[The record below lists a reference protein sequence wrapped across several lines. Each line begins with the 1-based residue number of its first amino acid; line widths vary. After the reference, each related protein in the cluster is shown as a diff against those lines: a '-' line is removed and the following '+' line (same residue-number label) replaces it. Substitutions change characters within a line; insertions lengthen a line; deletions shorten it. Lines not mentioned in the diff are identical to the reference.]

1 MMLGFALL
9 CAAIVTAGCAVARWL
24 YRRFDPDAPPLER
37 FVAGALLGVILW
49 LAANWALAITFTLT
63 RRNLLIVAALFAI
76 AALSSLPSPRSRGEG
91 GRRPGDGRHSPAVR
105 PTTIAAA
112 LVIAA
117 WCAFVLWRG
126 SVVPPASHDVLTYHL
141 PKALMIARAHG
152 YERFDVPDLRIATFP
167 SNYELLLADVLIL
180 AKSDRLTEWIG
191 TGFYLLFLGVVA
203 LFARAWWGK
212 GAHVTAAVLAAAG
225 APLLLLHSGHDKNDV
240 MTAAF
245 AAAALFWSARWCAR
259 RGALPAMLAIA
270 CGAAAVGTKM
280 TGAAVAIGIAPF
292 GIAALLRRRP
302 RPAAFAGA
310 LLFAVVALLLCGGWV
325 FVENARAPLP
335 HVAAGLPTSQYGQW
349 ANLWKVPYLAVRVS
363 LGLDGSLPFTGERW
377 PWPAENLFASHYG
390 PAFALAALA
399 LPFCLW
405 RYRGDAERTIA
416 AAAAAIGVAVLLPLI
431 QYPRIAQPSI
441 LRYTLFALPVLYG
454 WTIAPIVRNLRYAP
468 AIVAALAVLFGIYA
482 LDMAWNDALAPLPY
496 ARWCAEHP
504 GTREIF
510 WSSAHAESVVD
521 RMAGPHDT
529 VAIHGEYDTWIYP
542 AYGAA
547 LSRNVVF
554 ALAPRDIPP
563 DAQWV
568 VIDQMPS
575 KQDGPDAE
583 ELEFFR
589 ALSRDPHF
597 RLVYRN
603 ERANQAVFRRVAGAA
618 ILPGHVAD
626 GPAEVARQGPA
637 RGQRRLLS
645 IRHGRTNPAAA
656 GDPEPARTNARGNAR
671 QSRAGRSQGL

>member
-1 MMLGFALL
+1 MMLGFACLS
-9 CAAIVTAGCAVARWL
+9 AAIATAGCGAARWL

-49 LAANWALAITFTLT
+49 LAANWVLAITFTLT
-63 RRNLLIVAALFAI
+63 RRNLLVVAGLFVVGAC
-76 AALSSLPSPRSRGEG
+76 ASL
-91 GRRPGDGRHSPAVR
+91 RRPPRISLRPATLV
-105 PTTIAAA
+105 AA
-112 LVIAA
+112 LVITV

-152 YERFDVPDLRIATFP
+152 YARFDVPDLRIATFP

-180 AKSDRLTEWIG
+180 SKSDRLTEWIG

-203 LFARAWWGK
+203 LFARAWWGN

-240 MTAAF
+240 MTATF
-245 AAAALFWSARWCAR
+245 AAAALLWSARWCAR

-270 CGAAAVGTKM
+270 CGAAAAGTKM

-302 RPAAFAGA
+302 RPAAFAAA
-310 LLFAVVALLLCGGWV
+310 LLFSVAALLLLGGWV

-335 HVAAGLPTSQYGQW
+335 HVAAAGLPTSQYGQW
-349 ANLWKVPYLAVRVS
+349 SNLWKVPYLAVRIS

-377 PWPAENLFASHYG
+377 PWPADNLFASHYG

-405 RYRGDAERTIA
+405 RYRGGAERTIA
-416 AAAAAIGVAVLLPLI
+416 AAAAAAGVAVLLPLI
-431 QYPRIAQPSI
+431 QYPRIAQPSM

-454 WTIAPIVRNLRYAP
+454 WTIAPMVRDLRHAP

-496 ARWCAEHP
+496 ARWCAAHP
-504 GTREIF
+504 GTREVF

-529 VAIHGEYDTWIYP
+529 IAVHGEYDAWIYP

-547 LSRNVVF
+547 LSREVVF
-554 ALAPRDIPP
+554 ARAPRDIPP
-563 DAQWV
+563 GAQWV

-575 KQDGPDAE
+575 KPDGPNAE
-583 ELEFFR
+583 ELEFFG
-589 ALSRDPHF
+589 AVSRDPHF
-597 RLVYRN
+597 RLVYRD
-603 ERANQAVFRRVAGAA
+603 ERANQAVFRRAAGAA

-637 RGQRRLLS
+637 RGQRRLFS
-645 IRHGRTNPAAA
+645 IRYGRTDPAAA
-656 GDPEPARTNARGNAR
+656 GDRQPARTNARGNTR
-671 QSRAGRSQGL
+671 QSRVGGP